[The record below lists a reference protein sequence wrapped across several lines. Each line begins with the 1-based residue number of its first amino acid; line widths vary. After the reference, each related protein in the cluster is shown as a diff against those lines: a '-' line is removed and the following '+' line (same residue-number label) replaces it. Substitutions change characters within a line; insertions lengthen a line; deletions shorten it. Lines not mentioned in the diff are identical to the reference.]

1 MYISYINYLNTS
13 DIYNSQFYK
22 IEMYINRYNNDIKEG
37 FSKQDLGN
45 QSFSNQGFSNQ
56 GFSNQGLSNQG
67 FSNQVISNQT
77 PMDEVNVPMDI
88 DIDNSNDMDIDTI
101 SYVPIYSINIKPD
114 NMEIDKPIF
123 TLFRSTSSPI

>member
-37 FSKQDLGN
+37 FSKQELGN
-45 QSFSNQGFSNQ
+45 QSFSNQGFNNQ
-56 GFSNQGLSNQG
+56 GFSNQL
-67 FSNQVISNQT
+67 ISNQT

-123 TLFRSTSSPI
+123 TLLRSTSSPI

>member
-37 FSKQDLGN
+37 FSKQELGN
-45 QSFSNQGFSNQ
+45 QRFSNQGFNNQGFSNQ
-56 GFSNQGLSNQG
+56 L
-67 FSNQVISNQT
+67 ISNQT

-123 TLFRSTSSPI
+123 TLLRSTSSPI